1 MSSLPD
7 EFPDSLPVS
16 EARDQLAE
24 LLNRASYTGQ
34 ITYVTKRGQR
44 VGAIVPVHVAQA
56 AEAAEAAYLA
66 RLAAEAE
73 AELDAGGTTRPLSQV
88 LADLE
93 LNPGPVAPAPR
104 EGDPPAVPST
114 GDAERRPRT

>member
-24 LLNRASYTGQ
+24 LLNRALYTEQ
-34 ITYVTKRGQR
+34 ITYVTKQGQR

-56 AEAAEAAYLA
+56 GEDAEDAYLA

-73 AELDAGGTTRPLSQV
+73 TELDAGGTAFYQARFSPTAASGG
-88 LADLE
+88 A
-93 LNPGPVAPAPR
+93 VAPAPR
-104 EGDPPAVPST
+104 EGDSPAVSST
-114 GDAERRPRT
+114 GDTERHPRT